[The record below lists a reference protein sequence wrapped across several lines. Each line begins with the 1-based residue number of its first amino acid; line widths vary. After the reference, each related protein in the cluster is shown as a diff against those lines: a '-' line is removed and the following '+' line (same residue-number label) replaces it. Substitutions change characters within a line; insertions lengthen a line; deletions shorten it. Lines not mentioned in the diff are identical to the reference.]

1 MSEDPPDATDG
12 PSSGNAGAEPSR
24 SPSGEN
30 APEENAPEENAPE
43 ENAPGEN
50 APGETA
56 TPGRRIRS
64 APSSATSFGRSVP
77 REASTRTGWRTWL
90 HDAWRS
96 LSPAQLFVSAF
107 LLLIGLGTAGFKV
120 LPGLY
125 TGPELSWL
133 DALFTATSA
142 VCVTGLIVVDT
153 ATYFTTW
160 GQAYILLLIQLG
172 GLGIISFT
180 SIIIVALGQ
189 RFSLRHEVMATGPAE
204 IVPEIDYRDLTWA
217 VFRFT
222 LAIEA
227 AGAVLLYL
235 CWVPELGWGPAA
247 WTAVFHSV
255 SAFCNAGFSTF
266 TTSLMG
272 FQHNVPLLLV
282 TMVLIVVGGI
292 GFLTLEEIVLWK
304 RAGGTDDT
312 PRNEASR
319 RKTDRQDAN
328 RPNTRLGDRGAAGR
342 PLTGRSSPGGE
353 RRFRL
358 SVHSQIVLVT
368 TAVLIVAGWVLFT
381 VFEWGN
387 TLSGMPAW
395 ARLANGLFASVTTRT
410 AGFNTIDYASAY
422 ADTNFLTI
430 LFMSIGGS
438 PGSTAGGLKTTTF
451 ALLGLVAWA
460 RLRGHATVSVSGRSI
475 PEETIQKAIGLF
487 VVGFGIVTAAI
498 YGFSIVELKGLVVDA
513 SHGSFLAMMFEAVS
527 AFNTV
532 GLSMGVTGELTVP
545 GRWMTVVLMF
555 IGRVGP
561 LTVAAAMSRQR
572 KNLVGGFRYAYE
584 DVAVG

>member
-1 MSEDPPDATDG
+1 
-12 PSSGNAGAEPSR
+12 
-24 SPSGEN
+24 
-30 APEENAPEENAPE
+30 
-43 ENAPGEN
+43 
-50 APGETA
+50 
-56 TPGRRIRS
+56 
-64 APSSATSFGRSVP
+64 
-77 REASTRTGWRTWL
+77 
-90 HDAWRS
+90 
-96 LSPAQLFVSAF
+96 
-107 LLLIGLGTAGFKV
+107 
-120 LPGLY
+120 
-125 TGPELSWL
+125 
-133 DALFTATSA
+133 
-142 VCVTGLIVVDT
+142 
-153 ATYFTTW
+153 
-160 GQAYILLLIQLG
+160 
-172 GLGIISFT
+172 
-180 SIIIVALGQ
+180 
-189 RFSLRHEVMATGPAE
+189 
-204 IVPEIDYRDLTWA
+204 
-217 VFRFT
+217 
-222 LAIEA
+222 
-227 AGAVLLYL
+227 
-235 CWVPELGWGPAA
+235 
-247 WTAVFHSV
+247 
-255 SAFCNAGFSTF
+255 
-266 TTSLMG
+266 MG

-282 TMVLIVVGGI
+282 TMTLIVVGGI
-292 GFLTLEEIVLWK
+292 GFLTLEELVLWN
-304 RAGGTDDT
+304 RAGSTEAT
-312 PRNEASR
+312 PRNDER
-319 RKTDRQDAN
+319 RRRADRQDAN
-328 RPNTRLGDRGAAGR
+328 RQDANRQDANQPNANRPNTRRGDRDDAGR

-358 SVHSQIVLVT
+358 SVHSQIVLAT
-368 TAVLIVAGWVLFT
+368 TALLIVVGWVLFT

-395 ARLANGLFASVTTRT
+395 ARVTNGLFASVTTRT

-460 RLRGHATVSVSGRSI
+460 RLRGHATVSISGRSI

-561 LTVAAAMSRQR
+561 LTVAAAMSRR
-572 KNLVGGFRYAYE
+572 KKKLVGGFRYAYE